1 MTAAIEDFGPGPLP
15 VIKAICVELG
25 MIDTLNE
32 LLTWG
37 ETQCELSPGH
47 RLLALIM
54 NVLTEG
60 QPMYRLSAFFE
71 GTDVENL
78 FGHGVEPEDLNN
90 HACARALDK
99 LADAESSTVLGTVLL
114 RAADA
119 EDISCNVLHAD
130 TTSFSV
136 HGVYETESDDDTSK
150 SGMATAPTTAA
161 ISGSSKSASVSTEPA
176 FPSSERSSTGTPTTR
191 PGTPS

>member
-1 MTAAIEDFGPGPLP
+1 
-15 VIKAICVELG
+15 

-32 LLTWG
+32 LLTWD

-60 QPMYRLSAFFE
+60 QPMYRLLAFFE

-90 HACARALDK
+90 HACARTLDK
-99 LADAESSTVLGTVLL
+99 YRRRGAEHGPWD
-114 RAADA
+114 RAA
-119 EDISCNVLHAD
+119 
-130 TTSFSV
+130 
-136 HGVYETESDDDTSK
+136 
-150 SGMATAPTTAA
+150 
-161 ISGSSKSASVSTEPA
+161 
-176 FPSSERSSTGTPTTR
+176 
-191 PGTPS
+191 PGGRCRRHLL